1 MEMNKYTLDACA
13 LIALLNREPGYEEIN
28 HLLLKAELGEISV
41 CINLVNLL
49 EVYYDRIKMSN
60 LERADI
66 FLDTIY
72 NSSIEIL
79 ELQNKDIVKNAG
91 RLKASY
97 KMSLADSFALST
109 AIYKQATL
117 ITADHHE
124 FDKVEQNENINFLWL
139 R

>member
-1 MEMNKYTLDACA
+1 MKNKYILDACA
-13 LIALLNREPGYEEIN
+13 LIALLNRESGYEEIN

-49 EVYYDRIKMSN
+49 EVYYDRIKISN

-66 FLDTIY
+66 FLETIY

-79 ELQNKDIVKNAG
+79 EQQNKEIVRNAG
-91 RLKASY
+91 RLKANY
-97 KMSLADSFALST
+97 KMSLADSFVLST
-109 AIYKQATL
+109 AIYRQAVVV
-117 ITADHHE
+117 TADHHE
-124 FDKVEQNENINFLWL
+124 FDKIEQNEDISFLWI

>member
-1 MEMNKYTLDACA
+1 
-13 LIALLNREPGYEEIN
+13 
-28 HLLLKAELGEISV
+28 
-41 CINLVNLL
+41 LL
-49 EVYYDRIKMSN
+49 EVYYDRINISN

-66 FLDTIY
+66 FLETIY
-72 NSSIEIL
+72 NSSVEIL
-79 ELQNKDIVKNAG
+79 EQQNKEIVKNAG
-91 RLKASY
+91 RLKANY

-109 AIYKQATL
+109 AIYKQATI

>member
-1 MEMNKYTLDACA
+1 MKVDKYVLDACA
-13 LIALLNREPGYEEIN
+13 LITLLDKELGCEKINR
-28 HLLLKAELGEISV
+28 LLSQTELGEKSI
-41 CINLVNLL
+41 CINIVNLL
-49 EVYYDRIKMSN
+49 EVYYDRIKVSN
-60 LERADI
+60 QQRADM
-66 FLDTIY
+66 FLETIY

-79 ELQNKDIVKNAG
+79 EWQNKEIVKNAG

-97 KMSLADSFALST
+97 KMSLADSIALST

-124 FDKVEQNENINFLWL
+124 FDKVEQAEDIKFLWV